1 MLTIWSNRLSLDVVE
16 AMRISSVRQGRD
28 QREILE
34 EALLRALP
42 PEDVAE
48 GRRIAEMK
56 EERAR
61 DAGPGRGSSRASDKL
76 RDIQGVK
83 RPRGGDAA
91 S

>member
-28 QREILE
+28 QREIVE

-56 EERAR
+56 EVRAR
-61 DAGPGRGSSRASDKL
+61 DAGPGRGSSRVVNKL
-76 RDIQGVK
+76 RDIPGSK
-83 RPRGGDAA
+83 RHSGGDMP